1 MLSVDHLQVS
11 YGRVPALWDV
21 SFTVPAG
28 EIVALVGANG
38 AGKTTTLR
46 TISGLLKPRSGTIT
60 FNGERLDGRPSTEI
74 VQRGIVHVPEARR
87 LFPEMSVHENL
98 LMGAY
103 ATAPASRA
111 ERLDRVFS

>member
-1 MLSVDHLQVS
+1 MASRLATVLPRRSCGIARSCRPIWGRGQCMLKVENIQVS

-46 TISGLLKPRSGTIT
+46 TISGLLKPQSGKIT
-60 FNGERLDGRPSTEI
+60 FQGDRFDGR
-74 VQRGIVHVPEARR
+74 
-87 LFPEMSVHENL
+87 
-98 LMGAY
+98 
-103 ATAPASRA
+103 TA
-111 ERLDRVFS
+111 